1 MTSVSSNS
9 SAKPPGGGKPPAED
23 VTMRSVV
30 CSQND
35 VVNNQAS
42 STNKNGP
49 PRTQVGSIVAEQS
62 PAVKKPAPEKSNPT
76 SQSSSSK
83 KSHASETQ
91 VNAPPSCMTQVCSA
105 KIHIIAEQ
113 SPAVK
118 KSTSEKSNTTSQSSS
133 PNDPPSC
140 MTQACSAK
148 IDIVAEQS
156 PAVKKST
163 SEKSNTTSQSSS
175 PNDPPSCM
183 TQACSAKIDIVAE
196 QSPVVQKSTSEKSNS
211 ISQSS
216 SSKKNGALEKQV
228 NDPPSCVTQVC
239 STKIDI
245 VAEQSP
251 AVKKPAP
258 DKSNPTVHSSSKK
271 SHASQTQVNDP
282 PSCITQVSS
291 AKIDIVAEQSPVVKK
306 PAPNKSNPTVYSSSK
321 KNHASEAQNNDPSSC
336 MTQVCSAKI
345 DIAEQSPAVKR
356 SSKSVKSQMTQVS
369 LIKSTKSPKKN
380 DSEASIC
387 TSMCIDPPKFPR
399 EPFKLSLFIKKHLM
413 IGDERIEYDYRDIF
427 ELLERALEVYQ
438 RTPALI
444 DVPAPVNV
452 CGDIHGQY
460 RDLMWIF
467 QACGMPHS
475 TRFLFLGDYV
485 DRGPRSVEVIV
496 LLLSLKVKFPQN
508 VFLLRGNHEL
518 KNINKCYGFLK
529 ELQSRFNCYL
539 KLYEKFN
546 EVFSEMP
553 LAAII
558 RDKIICMHGGLSPSL
573 NSIDDIRNIKKPL
586 MTVKDV
592 PLAQDLLWSDPQLG
606 VKGFEPN
613 KVRAVSYVFGE
624 DAVEAKLKQLNL
636 GMMIRAHQ
644 AVEFG
649 YAFFAHRRLVTV
661 FSASEY
667 NSDLCNFAAVA
678 KVDKEL
684 QVSFAQFKPAGYEA
698 HRRKMEKLRQYTQD
712 NEDSSNAE
720 YGNLEG
726 TQNDEDEGYD
736 DGTQMD
742 TDELPKRELTY
753 KICARGSADLRI
765 MKTLFETVATKVLH
779 DESIPVDPVPQHIYG
794 PLLRCQRMLEFKESI
809 LYFPTVPNECFAFKS
824 DHSVDVAR
832 TLRNA
837 ETFLDPVTMFV
848 YYLAMGQVS
857 RLEAVWNGC
866 GEEEK
871 ARMPQIAIASYF
883 IHLFEYG
890 EPDPRY
896 STFKLYIEARR
907 LWYLDLC
914 LHFFQ
919 KCSAADKTFLFFSDL
934 LTAMRSSR
942 LGEWCHSCRHLDRLL
957 QNVDIQIDQITEEQM
972 NFIKNDVLRHYCD
985 YLSLPSE
992 CRFPKLDAF
1001 LYELVHHLYAPMQ
1014 EADHLNGLSPSLSDS
1029 LQLQPYEEDLTC
1041 FIERIFA
1048 RMLLIDGG
1056 KTIPD
1061 ESDYPFLPQTWFCRL
1076 HKDFGWYS
1084 VLQAPLDN
1092 NEKTNMTIQISEF
1105 LQEKGVVEENAET
1118 AADAFYWKL
1127 RKYKTESEEVPVE
1140 IDAQKFY

>member
-345 DIAEQSPAVKR
+345 DIAEQSPAVKKPAPEKSNPTVHSSSKKNGGSEPQGNAPSSCITQVCSAKIDISNEQVSPAKKPIAEKNDSAMRSISSKKCGRSKRGRKWPR

-742 TDELPKRELTY
+742 TDELPK
-753 KICARGSADLRI
+753 
-765 MKTLFETVATKVLH
+765 
-779 DESIPVDPVPQHIYG
+779 
-794 PLLRCQRMLEFKESI
+794 
-809 LYFPTVPNECFAFKS
+809 
-824 DHSVDVAR
+824 
-832 TLRNA
+832 
-837 ETFLDPVTMFV
+837 
-848 YYLAMGQVS
+848 
-857 RLEAVWNGC
+857 
-866 GEEEK
+866 
-871 ARMPQIAIASYF
+871 
-883 IHLFEYG
+883 
-890 EPDPRY
+890 
-896 STFKLYIEARR
+896 
-907 LWYLDLC
+907 
-914 LHFFQ
+914 
-919 KCSAADKTFLFFSDL
+919 
-934 LTAMRSSR
+934 
-942 LGEWCHSCRHLDRLL
+942 
-957 QNVDIQIDQITEEQM
+957 
-972 NFIKNDVLRHYCD
+972 
-985 YLSLPSE
+985 
-992 CRFPKLDAF
+992 
-1001 LYELVHHLYAPMQ
+1001 
-1014 EADHLNGLSPSLSDS
+1014 
-1029 LQLQPYEEDLTC
+1029 
-1041 FIERIFA
+1041 
-1048 RMLLIDGG
+1048 
-1056 KTIPD
+1056 
-1061 ESDYPFLPQTWFCRL
+1061 
-1076 HKDFGWYS
+1076 
-1084 VLQAPLDN
+1084 
-1092 NEKTNMTIQISEF
+1092 
-1105 LQEKGVVEENAET
+1105 
-1118 AADAFYWKL
+1118 
-1127 RKYKTESEEVPVE
+1127 
-1140 IDAQKFY
+1140 